1 MHTHDTSNITR
12 TIHRF
17 QNNAWSTLEDT
28 VVAEKAM
35 TISIN
40 GSDYATIVCSPW
52 DLKDI
57 TIGYLCSE
65 GRLKHFED
73 LKTVSIDEENGYAYF
88 EIEGYE
94 SNTSDHMKRYVN
106 ASCGKNRSAFYYAND
121 ALLCQKNTA
130 DITLSPETILTLSSR
145 LEEQADLFKQTG
157 GVHCAA
163 ISDQQNLWIF
173 AEDIGR
179 HNTLDRLYGYC
190 FQKQIPLHDK
200 IVVFSGRIAS
210 EILLKTAKMG
220 CPVLLS
226 RSAPTNLAL
235 KLAEDLGI
243 TVIGFARGNRFNIYT
258 HPERVNMTE

>member
-1 MHTHDTSNITR
+1 MHTHHTSNITR
-12 TIHRF
+12 TIYQF
-17 QNNAWSTLEDT
+17 QNNTWSTLEDT
-28 VVAEKAM
+28 VVAEKSI

-40 GSDYATIVCSPW
+40 GNDYATIVCSPW

-65 GRLKHFED
+65 GKLKYFED
-73 LKTVSIDEENGYAYF
+73 LKTISIDKEHGYVYF
-88 EIEGYE
+88 EIEESE
-94 SNTSDHMKRYVN
+94 SNTGISSLSHLNM
-106 ASCGKNRSAFYYAND
+106 
-121 ALLCQKNTA
+121 T
-130 DITLSPETILTLSSR
+130 DIVLSPETILTLSSR
-145 LEEQADLFKQTG
+145 LEEQSELFKQTG

-163 ISDQQNLWIF
+163 ISDQRDLWIF

-190 FQKQIPLHDK
+190 FQNQIPLNDK
-200 IVVFSGRIAS
+200 ILVFSGRIAS

-220 CPVLLS
+220 CRVLLS

-243 TVIGFARGNRFNIYT
+243 TVIGFARGNRFNVYT
-258 HPERVNMTE
+258 HPERIDIKNKEGDILCKRQQQKIQLLRE